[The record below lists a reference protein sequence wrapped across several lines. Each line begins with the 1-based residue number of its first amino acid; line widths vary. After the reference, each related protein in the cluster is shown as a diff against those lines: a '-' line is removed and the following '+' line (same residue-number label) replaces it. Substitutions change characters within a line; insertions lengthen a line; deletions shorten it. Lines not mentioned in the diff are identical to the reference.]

1 MLYIKDYS
9 MQVSGITVPGLV
21 KKVEVTG
28 AAVIDAITDDNNITL
43 GYQANG
49 YEPMKLNADLLL
61 EPAADE
67 TFADMVATIQFLFK
81 PPGQTAAVPLDLI
94 SSHAAAHGLTKVFF
108 KSITTSKK
116 AESSS
121 GEANLEFWEYIP
133 TVVQTQTASGGTGS
147 GKDESTAPAVA
158 EGIST
163 GYQDYLNTQRG
174 QAPKIKDKT
183 SESPAQ
189 DK

>member
-9 MQVSGITVPGLV
+9 MQISGITVPGLV

-28 AAVIDAITDDNNITL
+28 SAVIDAITDDNNITL

-49 YEPMKLNADLLL
+49 YEPMKLNVDILL
-61 EPAADE
+61 EPAAGD
-67 TFADMVATIQFLFK
+67 TFTDMAATIQFLFK
-81 PPGQTAAVPLDLI
+81 PPGQAAAVPLDLI
-94 SSHAAAHGLTKVFF
+94 NSHAAAHGLTKVFF

-116 AESSS
+116 IESSS
-121 GEANLEFWEYIP
+121 GEANLEFWEYLP
-133 TVVQTQTASGGTGS
+133 TVVQTQAASGADGG
-147 GKDESTAPAVA
+147 GKNETAAPATT

-163 GYQDYLNTQRG
+163 KYQDYLNTQRG